1 MTLEIALELA
11 RVLALGLGLG
21 ALLAKGRALD
31 PDRRPGQRLLAG
43 GLGLLL
49 FGSLLDVT
57 DNFEGLDRFIVI
69 GDTAV
74 AAVLEN
80 GVGYLLGIGLLVAG
94 LWRRLPSKGPLATSE
109 PGLERRDGG
118 LAAHPEE
125 RDRADRALRESEELF
140 RGVVE
145 HSPSA
150 IFLKDREGTFRLVN
164 KRFEDWY
171 GIAAGEAIGRVS
183 HEIFPEAYAD
193 AYVAQDQEV
202 LRSGRAVER
211 EQDIVFKDGT
221 PHSILVI
228 KFPVM
233 DATGAP
239 LGVGTINT
247 DLTEHKRAL
256 AALRDSETALAKAQQ
271 LAKIGNWRWSIER
284 DELLS
289 CSEEF
294 ARIHGVG
301 LDGIHDLMKH
311 QMERV
316 IHPEDRDRVAQAFRL
331 FDEEGCDYDIEYR
344 IKRPDGEVRSIHEIG
359 KAVSDAAGRV
369 VEHVGTVQDITERKL
384 AEEALL
390 AAKEQAELADRA
402 KSEFLA
408 NMSHELRT
416 PLNLIIGFAE
426 LIMAE
431 KLGPIGQVKYRE
443 FVGDI
448 HNAGQHL
455 LDLISD
461 ILDLS
466 RIDSGNV
473 GMCED
478 EVDIHD
484 LVSGCVRLM
493 SERAKSAGLELVQ
506 DMAAGEQPALR
517 ADPRMLKQVLINL
530 LSNGIKF
537 TPHGGRVTVKGRLSP
552 RGGYVLQVIDTG
564 IGIAAPDI
572 PKALAR
578 FQQIDGQLNREREGS
593 GLGLPLSKSLV
604 ELHGGSLDLQSKV
617 GEGTTIIL
625 RFPAERVGPLAQEA
639 QPIPLKA

>member
-11 RVLALGLGLG
+11 RVVVLGLLLG
-21 ALLAKGRALD
+21 ILLANELKHGAE
-31 PDRRPGQRLLAG
+31 RRPGQRLVVG
-43 GLGLLL
+43 GVGLLL

-57 DNFEGLDRFIVI
+57 ASFEGVYDLVVI
-69 GDTAV
+69 GDTAF
-74 AAVLEN
+74 ASVLEN
-80 GVGYLLGIGLLVAG
+80 GLGYLLGFALLAVGLG
-94 LWRRLPSKGPLATSE
+94 RRLPSW
-109 PGLERRDGG
+109 RV
-118 LAAHPEE
+118 PETAK
-125 RDRADRALRESEELF
+125 RNSDKVQAKAQAGIDRELRESEELL

-150 IFLKDREGTFRLVN
+150 IFLKDTQGYFRLVN

-171 GIAAGEAIGRVS
+171 GIAAKDAIGRVS
-183 HEIFPEAYAD
+183 HEIFPQSYAD
-193 AYVAQDQEV
+193 AYVAQDKEV
-202 LRSGRAVER
+202 LKSGGVVER

-221 PHSILVI
+221 THAILVI
-228 KFPVM
+228 KFPVL
-233 DATGAP
+233 DPNGAP

-256 AALRDSETALAKAQQ
+256 AALRDSEAALAKAQQ
-271 LAKIGNWRWSIER
+271 LAKIGNWRWSVEH
-284 DELLS
+284 DALLD

-301 LDGIHDLMKH
+301 LDGIHDLMAQ

-316 IHPEDRDRVAQAFRL
+316 IHPEDRDRVAQAFKL
-331 FDEEGCDYDIEYR
+331 FDEKGCDYDIEYR
-344 IKRPDGEVRSIHEIG
+344 INRPDGEVRHLHEIG
-359 KAVSDAAGRV
+359 EPVCDANGRV

-431 KLGPIGQVKYRE
+431 KLGPIGQAKYRE

-466 RIDSGNV
+466 RIDSGNI
-473 GMCED
+473 GLCED
-478 EVDIHD
+478 EVDVRD
-484 LVSGCVRLM
+484 LVGGCVRLM
-493 SERAKSAGLELVQ
+493 SERSRAAGVELVL
-506 DMAAGEQPALR
+506 DMGAGEQPTLR

-537 TPHGGRVTVKGRLSP
+537 TPHGGRVTAKGWLSP
-552 RGGYVLQVIDTG
+552 RGVYVLQVIDTG

-578 FQQIDGQLNREREGS
+578 FQQIDGQLNREHEGS

-617 GEGTTIIL
+617 GEGTTITL
-625 RFPAERVGPLAQEA
+625 RFPAERVVPLPQDS
-639 QPIPLKA
+639 QPMPLKA